1 MRAYAPVA
9 LTVDAVIADA
19 RRGVVLI
26 RRARPPFAGAWA
38 LPGGF
43 VEPGESC
50 PEACQREVR
59 EETGLDV
66 AVVALVGV
74 YSRPGRDPRGPT
86 VSVAYLCRVTGGE
99 VRGGDDA
106 STAAWFPDLSG
117 VVLAF
122 DHAEI
127 LADAS
132 FLPRPA
138 DPVRAFSAPRR

>member
-1 MRAYAPVA
+1 MPARAPVS
-9 LTVDAVIADA
+9 LTVDAVIADPE
-19 RRGVVLI
+19 RGVVLI
-26 RRARPPFAGAWA
+26 RRAHPPFQGAWA

-86 VSVAYLCRVTGGE
+86 VSVAYLCRVTGGRLE
-99 VRGGDDA
+99 GGDDA
-106 STAAWFPDLSG
+106 SAAAWFAELAG
-117 VVLAF
+117 VPLAF

-138 DPVRAFSAPRR
+138 TAA